1 MTNNDTTK
9 KTEIVPASDVRVGD
23 RIGFEGYLEGCSL
36 PIFGVRELPDGK
48 LVYTLRVTDPF
59 SGDALSPDTRAFDAD
74 EGVRIVKR

>member
-48 LVYTLRVTDPF
+48 LVYTLRVEEPI
-59 SGDALSPDTRAFDAD
+59 GVVLSPDTRAFDAD